1 MRYEIL
7 DGNTVI
13 NTIIADAEFMNA
25 QYPNGNY
32 REVIL
37 PKPSP
42 LPQPLTRLQFEIHVQ
57 TAAGLSDAAFFAA
70 LQDAALVLFW
80 HRLTIDVQV
89 ERDND
94 LTQSGLSAM
103 VSAGHLSASQV
114 DAINQT
120 WPTKPE

>member
-1 MRYEIL
+1 MTAKI
-7 DGNTVI
+7 D
-13 NTIIADAEFMNA
+13 IASVET
-25 QYPNGNY
+25 P
-32 REVIL
+32 
-37 PKPSP
+37 
-42 LPQPLTRLQFEIHVQ
+42 TRSALGRS
-57 TAAGLSDAAFFAA
+57 AGSAFFAA